1 MQSRSATDPRRFA
14 IVRLRVAACLAALLL
29 APAAASCG
37 KAPPGRPAGGA
48 EKLSGLCFSPYVR
61 GSPAGDDTIGR
72 GTIARLLEVI
82 APHTRGIRTF
92 TSLGSGLESARL
104 ARKAG
109 LVVAAGCNIES
120 DAGANEAQVEGLM
133 DLCRSGYADL
143 AVVGEE
149 TLYFGFADE
158 AALLGYMRRLKTTGV
173 KVTTSETWGELIG
186 HPAVIAECDVLLAN
200 MFPYWEKVP
209 VSKAVEYLDSCYRKL
224 RNKSRGKKIVVE
236 TGWPTAGETRGEA
249 VAGPEN
255 ARAFLE
261 GFRSWARANGV
272 EYYYFEAFDEPW
284 KARSEGAVGAH
295 WGIWR
300 SDGRLK
306 PYLRGR

>member
-1 MQSRSATDPRRFA
+1 MHSRPATAPRRSAA
-14 IVRLRVAACLAALLL
+14 ARLRIAAHLGAVFLAL
-29 APAAASCG
+29 AGASCG
-37 KAPPGRPAGGA
+37 RVPAGSPAGGA

-61 GSPAGDDTIGR
+61 GSPAGNDTVSG
-72 GTIARLLEVI
+72 GEIARLLAVI
-82 APHTRGIRTF
+82 IPHAGGIRTF
-92 TSLGSGLESARL
+92 SSLGSGLESARQ
-104 ARKAG
+104 ARGTG

-149 TLYFGFADE
+149 TMYFGFTDE

-186 HPAVIAECDVLLAN
+186 HPAVLAECDVVLAN
-200 MFPYWEKVP
+200 MFPYWEKV
-209 VSKAVEYLDSCYRKL
+209 SISEAVEYLDSCYRRL
-224 RNKSRGKKIVVE
+224 RREARGKKIVVE
-236 TGWPTAGETRGEA
+236 TGWPTAGETRGAA
-249 VAGPEN
+249 VASPAN

-261 GFRSWARANGV
+261 GFRAWARANGV
-272 EYYYFEAFDEPW
+272 DYYYFEAFDEPW
-284 KARSEGAVGAH
+284 KAKGEGEVGAH

-300 SDGRLK
+300 SDGKLK
-306 PYLRGR
+306 PSMRGR